1 MMDGWGLLFVAAF
14 MGWFAL
20 FRLLARRKGARPVA
34 LREIEAFSRLPVTV
48 GQAVETGRRLH
59 ISLGTGAMGDVNSA
73 STLAGLALLDQVSDA
88 AVISDKP
95 PIVTTADGITALL
108 AEDTLRSVYKRKN
121 ALARYDPNS
130 AQVAGT
136 DAYAFASAITGLT
149 KDEAVAGTILI
160 GAVGPEA
167 ILLTEAGHRA
177 EVTTLAGADDPAA
190 QAILFAAAN
199 NPLVGEDV
207 FAGGAYIASGLPAH
221 IASLRAQDMMRL
233 IVGAVILI
241 GTVMAT
247 SGLLK

>member
-1 MMDGWGLLFVAAF
+1 MNLWGLGFVLLFVV
-14 MGWFAL
+14 L
-20 FRLLARRKGARPVA
+20 FVLFSALARRKGARPVA

-95 PIVTTADGITALL
+95 PVVTTADGTTALL

-136 DAYAFASAITGLT
+136 DPYAFASAITGLT
-149 KDEAVAGTILI
+149 KDESVAGTILI
-160 GAVGPEA
+160 GSVGPEA
-167 ILLTEAGHRA
+167 ILLTEAGRRA

-190 QAILFAAAN
+190 QAILFAGAN
-199 NPLVGEDV
+199 NPLIGEDV

-221 IASLRAQDMMRL
+221 IASLRAQDIMR
-233 IVGAVILI
+233 IIIGVSILI

-247 SGLLK
+247 AGLIK